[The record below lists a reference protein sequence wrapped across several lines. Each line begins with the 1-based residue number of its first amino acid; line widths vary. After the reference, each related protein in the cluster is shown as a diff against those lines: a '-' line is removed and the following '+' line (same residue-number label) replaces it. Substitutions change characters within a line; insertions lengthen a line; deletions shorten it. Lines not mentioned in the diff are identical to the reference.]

1 MTCSICQ
8 SKNVQ
13 FKFDFT
19 DKLKIFSCSSCGVE
33 FLNPQLSD
41 SEITELYSE
50 TYYKSWGIEGAEEN
64 ESSRQMKI
72 ATFLLRLELIK
83 KYRNSGKVL
92 DVGCATG
99 YFLEAA
105 KMNHYDVFGVELS
118 EYSSNIAKSK
128 FGNEAIFNGKLE
140 DCHFSPGMFDAITMF
155 DLIEHVRSPEQT
167 LKDAAKLLADDGII
181 LITTPNNNS
190 ISNKVMDKKWTH
202 YKKEHFFYFDIQS
215 LTYIAQ
221 KANLQVVY
229 SEHSKKALNLKYL
242 HTQFNVYKHRLFTPL
257 VNGLCAIFPNSMLH
271 KNFHISIGE
280 ITVVLKKN
288 KA

>member
-1 MTCSICQ
+1 MNCTICQ
-8 SKNVQ
+8 SNQAK

-19 DKLKIFSCSSCGVE
+19 DKLKIFSCSFCGVE

-41 SEITELYSE
+41 EEITELYSE
-50 TYYKSWGIEGAEEN
+50 TYYKAWGIEGAKEN

-72 ATFLLRLELIK
+72 DTFLLRLQLIQ
-83 KYRNSGKVL
+83 KYITAGKIL

-105 KMNHYDVFGVELS
+105 KTLNYQTYGVELS
-118 EYSSNIAKSK
+118 EYSSSIAKTK
-128 FGNEAIFNGKLE
+128 FGKENIFNGKLE
-140 DCHFSPGMFDAITMF
+140 ACTFEKGMFDAITMF

-167 LKDAAKLLADDGII
+167 LKDASALLSDQGII
-181 LITTPNNNS
+181 LITTPHNKS
-190 ISNKVMDKKWTH
+190 FSNKIMGKKWTH
-202 YKKEHFFYFDIQS
+202 YKKEHFFYFDLKS
-215 LTYIAQ
+215 LNFIAQ
-221 KANLQVVY
+221 KANLKVVY
-229 SEHSKKALNLKYL
+229 SEHSKKALNLRYL

-257 VNGLCAIFPNSMLH
+257 VNILCAILPNAVLD

-280 ITVVLKKN
+280 ITVILKKN